1 VWQSATLPEVR
12 HDPRS
17 WLTGVIALGKVADPV
32 LGQPSPNIDYRE
44 TQRSSPAVVRSPG
57 VQAWGWF
64 GPITLVSALMLGLVS
79 VGDALSRSGYRHG
92 GIPYWIGLT
101 VPIVLIAYRQT
112 SLNVPRRERIALC
125 VVAGLFLYL
134 VKVIEN
140 PFIFTF
146 GDELNQAYNSNT
158 VLHSGGLFA
167 SNPLLPATAEYPGLA
182 SVTAAVASLTHLSV
196 FGAGLI
202 VIGVA
207 RTVMMLALY
216 LLLERAIHSPQVAG
230 LGTLVYTAAP
240 NFLFFTG
247 EVSYESLGLPLAAA
261 ALCAIV
267 AWTNEPSGRRTT
279 WAIAGLVLIA
289 AVVPTH
295 HMTSYVLI
303 GALLGMSLAH
313 SPKRDLLK
321 RSALPFTLYA
331 VGMTV
336 AWLILV
342 ASLTVGYL
350 EPVFTSALRST
361 VDVITHEGTGSRKP
375 FASPV
380 GAGVPLWDRWT
391 ALAATALIIG
401 LTPLGLMRASKLL
414 RRPVVVV
421 LGAAAIAYLLTFAL
435 RLVPSAWEIA
445 SRSSEFLFIGVGL
458 VLALALA
465 RPRGDII
472 HMRTYRMTVALTV
485 GIIFA
490 GGAAVGWRP
499 EIRLAQALRVAAGKS
514 VIEPEGLTA
523 ARWSSRWIV
532 PDKRAAFGANGSDS
546 RLLLVYGGQSV
557 RTGGIGG
564 ADLAVEMPG
573 LEEWQ
578 IQLLKDKSIRYVLMN
593 RRKIT
598 DDTLAGYFF
607 PNKISPPTWRQ
618 TIPAAI
624 YNKFD
629 RSMTS
634 RIFDSGNITIYDVNR
649 LDPVRDSRAATR

>member
-1 VWQSATLPEVR
+1 
-12 HDPRS
+12 
-17 WLTGVIALGKVADPV
+17 LGKVADPI
-32 LGQPSPNIDYRE
+32 LGEPSPNIDYRI
-44 TQRSSPAVVRSPG
+44 TQRSSPALVRSPG
-57 VQAWGWF
+57 VQGWGWF
-64 GPITLVSALMLGLVS
+64 AAITLVSALMLGLVS
-79 VGDALSRSGYRHG
+79 VGDALSRSGYPHG

-112 SLNVPRRERIALC
+112 SLNVARSERIALC
-125 VVAGLFLYL
+125 VVAGLFLYF
-134 VKVIEN
+134 VKVIGD

-146 GDELNQAYNSNT
+146 GDELNQAYNTNT
-158 VLHSGGLFA
+158 VLQSRGLFA
-167 SNPLLPATAEYPGLA
+167 SNPLLPATSEYPGLA

-207 RTVMMLALY
+207 RTVMMLAVY
-216 LLLERAIHSPQVAG
+216 LLLERATRSPQVAG
-230 LGTLVYTAAP
+230 LGTLAYTAAP
-240 NFLFFTG
+240 NFLFFTA

-261 ALCAIV
+261 AIYAIV
-267 AWTNEPSGRRTT
+267 SWTDERLGRRLA

-289 AVVPTH
+289 AVVPSH

-303 GALLGMSLAH
+303 GALLGMSAAH
-313 SPKRDLLK
+313 ALKRDDWK
-321 RSALPFTLYA
+321 RSALPFSLYA
-331 VGMTV
+331 AGLTV

-361 VDVITHEGTGSRKP
+361 LTVITHEGTGSRKP
-375 FASPV
+375 FASAQ
-380 GAGVPLWDRWT
+380 GAIVPLWDRWI

-401 LTPLGLMRASKLL
+401 LTPWGLYKGWQQH
-414 RRPVVVV
+414 RRSPVVVV
-421 LGAAAIAYLLTFAL
+421 LGVAAIAYLATFAL

-445 SRSSEFLFIGVGL
+445 SRSSEFLFVGTGL
-458 VLALALA
+458 VIALALA
-465 RPRGDII
+465 RPRGAMIN
-472 HMRTYRMTVALTV
+472 MRAYRMSVALVV

-499 EIRLAQALRVAAGKS
+499 EIRLAQALRVTAGKS

-523 ARWSSRWIV
+523 ARWSNRWIV
-532 PDKRAAFGANGSDS
+532 PDKRAAFGANGADS
-546 RLLLVYGGQSV
+546 RLLMVYGGQSV

-564 ADLAVEMPG
+564 ADLAVETPG

-578 IQLLKDKSIRYVLMN
+578 IQLLEDKSIRYVLMDK
-593 RRKIT
+593 RKIT

-607 PNKISPPTWRQ
+607 PTKTSPPSWRQ
-618 TIPAAI
+618 TISPAI

-629 RSMTS
+629 RDVTS
-634 RIFDSGNITIYDVNR
+634 RIFDSGNIRIYDVNKLVR
-649 LDPVRDSRAATR
+649 LHRAAPRRAD

>member
-1 VWQSATLPEVR
+1 MGIP
-12 HDPRS
+12 
-17 WLTGVIALGKVADPV
+17 LGKVADPV
-32 LGQPSPNIDYRE
+32 LGERTASIDYPR
-44 TQRSSPAVVRSPG
+44 TQPPSPAVVRSPG
-57 VQAWGWF
+57 VQSRGWF
-64 GPITLVSALMLGLVS
+64 AAITLVSALMLGLVS
-79 VGDALSRSGYRHG
+79 VGDALSRSGYQHG
-92 GIPYWIGLT
+92 GIPYWIGMT

-112 SLNVPRRERIALC
+112 SLNVTRRERIALC

-134 VKVIEN
+134 VKVIQN

-146 GDELNQAYNSNT
+146 GDELNQAYNTNT
-158 VLHSGGLFA
+158 VLHSRGLFA

-207 RTVMMLALY
+207 RTIMMLALY
-216 LLLERAIHSPQVAG
+216 LLLERATHSPQVAG
-230 LGTLVYTAAP
+230 LGTLAYTAAP

-247 EVSYESLGLPLAAA
+247 EVSYESLGLPLAVAA
-261 ALCAIV
+261 MCAIV
-267 AWTNEPSGRRTT
+267 AWTQEPSGRRLA
-279 WAIAGLVLIA
+279 WAIGGLVLIA
-289 AVVPTH
+289 AVIPTH

-313 SPKRDLLK
+313 SPRRELLT

-331 VGMTV
+331 VGLTL

-350 EPVFTSALRST
+350 EPVFTGALRST
-361 VDVITHEGTGSRKP
+361 IDVIAHEGTGSRRP
-375 FASPV
+375 FASPI

-391 ALAATALIIG
+391 ALAATALVIG
-401 LTPLGLMRASKLL
+401 LTPLGLIRGSKLL

-421 LGAAAIAYLLTFAL
+421 LGAAAVAYLLTFAL

-445 SRSSEFLFIGVGL
+445 SRASEFLFIGVGL

-472 HMRTYRMTVALTV
+472 HMRMYRITVALAV
-485 GIIFA
+485 GLIFV

-499 EIRLAQALRVAAGKS
+499 EIRLAQALRVAAGS
-514 VIEPEGLTA
+514 GVIEPEGLTA
-523 ARWSSRWIV
+523 ARWSSRWIG

-546 RLLLVYGGQSV
+546 RLLMVYGGQSV

-564 ADLAVEMPG
+564 ADLAIELPL

-578 IQLLKDKSIRYVLMN
+578 IQLLADKSIRYVLMD

-607 PNKISPPTWRQ
+607 PTKISPPTWRE
-618 TIPAAI
+618 TIPSAI
-624 YNKFD
+624 YDKFD
-629 RSMTS
+629 RKDTS
-634 RIFDSGNITIYDVNR
+634 RIFDSGNITIYDVDR
-649 LDPVRDSRAATR
+649 FVRSHTDAPQQG